1 MSTPS
6 SLPSSSPGESR
17 AALRRALVVLVLAML
32 GLLAWQLTQEYR
44 QLLDSQ
50 KQLSQG
56 YSAQLAKHLS
66 LNMRLKAQA
75 GQAMLQSSPARAGDG
90 SELVTT
96 LRSIFPVSYTHL

>member
-6 SLPSSSPGESR
+6 SLPSFSPGESR
-17 AALRRALVVLVLAML
+17 APKRRMALRRALVVLVLSIL
-32 GLLAWQLTQEYR
+32 GLLSWQLTQEYR

-56 YSAQLAKHLS
+56 YSIQLAKHLS

-75 GQAMLQSSPARAGDG
+75 GQAILQGSPARAGDG
-90 SELVTT
+90 LSL
-96 LRSIFPVSYTHL
+96 IHI